1 MKTLYR
7 QLFSD
12 NPFGSIQDYLV
23 LASYYHEGH
32 IIFSCSPEDKTKHG
46 SMLFVLNQ
54 LEANEQINIEWED
67 WVTSDGEKMLK
78 LKQISLTVQGHQ
90 LLDEI
95 KQKSKIGII
104 KKRFWNLF
112 WVVLTT
118 ILTTLIVLKLKGV

>member
-1 MKTLYR
+1 
-7 QLFSD
+7 
-12 NPFGSIQDYLV
+12 
-23 LASYYHEGH
+23 
-32 IIFSCSPEDKTKHG
+32 
-46 SMLFVLNQ
+46 MLFVLNQ

-95 KQKSKIGII
+95 KQKSKIGVI
-104 KKRFWNLF
+104 KKRFWDLF

>member
-12 NPFGSIQDYLV
+12 NPFGSIQDYLE
-23 LASYYHEGH
+23 LAQWYYEGH
-32 IIFSCSPEDKTKHG
+32 VVFVCDPEDKTRHG

-54 LEANEQINIEWED
+54 LKANEQINIEWED

-78 LKQISLTVQGHQ
+78 IKQISLTVQGYQ
-90 LLDEI
+90 LLNEI
-95 KQKSKIGII
+95 KQKSIIGVI
-104 KKRFWNLF
+104 KKRFWNIF

>member
-1 MKTLYR
+1 MTTFYR
-7 QLFSD
+7 QLFPA
-12 NPFGSIQDYLV
+12 NPFGSVQDYLE
-23 LASYYHEGH
+23 LAQWYHEGH
-32 IIFSCSPEDKTKHG
+32 VEFCCHPEDKTRHG

-78 LKQISLTVQGHQ
+78 IKQISLTVQGHQ
-90 LLDEI
+90 LLAEI
-95 KQKSKIGII
+95 KQKSKIGVI
-104 KKRFWNLF
+104 KKRFWNVF

>member
-1 MKTLYR
+1 MTTLYR
-7 QLFSD
+7 KLFSE
-12 NPFGSIQDYLV
+12 NPFGSIQDYLEM
-23 LASYYHEGH
+23 AEWYHEGH
-32 IIFSCSPEDKTKHG
+32 VRFSCHPEDKTKHG

-54 LEANEQINIEWED
+54 LEANKQINIEWED
-67 WVTSDGEKMLK
+67 NVASDGEKML
-78 LKQISLTVQGHQ
+78 LIKQLSLTVQGHK

-95 KQKSKIGII
+95 KQKSKIGVI

>member
-1 MKTLYR
+1 MTTLYR
-7 QLFSD
+7 KLFSE
-12 NPFGSIQDYLV
+12 NPFGSIQDFLEM
-23 LASYYHEGH
+23 AEWYHEGH
-32 IIFSCSPEDKTKHG
+32 VQFSCHAEDKTRHG

-54 LEANEQINIEWED
+54 LEANKQINIEWED
-67 WVTSDGEKMLK
+67 NVASDGEKML
-78 LKQISLTVQGHQ
+78 LIKQLSLTVQRHK

-95 KQKSKIGII
+95 KQKSKIGVI